1 MLIIRLKKKRIKLMK
16 LPKEFKKRKLRLKN
30 NNIYT
35 HGLNKDGRVI
45 SEKFLELRKTNNFHN
60 LDNVQQLMY
69 RNWNNA
75 MA

>member
-30 NNIYT
+30 NNIHT
-35 HGLNKDGRVI
+35 HGLKKDGTVI
-45 SEKFLELRKTNNFHN
+45 SEKFLELSMTNNFHN